1 MTMTCDVMDVTKIDA
16 QTGFSA
22 VTRRIVVDWMH
33 EVVMEVTTN
42 QDVWVQAVYNLDRY
56 VRVCEC

>member
-1 MTMTCDVMDVTKIDA
+1 MSMTCDVMDVTKIDA
-16 QTGFSA
+16 RTGFSA

-56 VRVCEC
+56 V